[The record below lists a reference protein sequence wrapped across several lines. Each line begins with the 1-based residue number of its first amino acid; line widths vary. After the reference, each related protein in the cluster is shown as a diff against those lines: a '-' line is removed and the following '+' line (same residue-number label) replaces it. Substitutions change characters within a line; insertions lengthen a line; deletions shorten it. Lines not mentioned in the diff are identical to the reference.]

1 MIVGL
6 SSLIF
11 LAHHCYDW
19 HPGSRYGWTCNQLTS
34 KVDGGITGLLEVG
47 SGGQFSPS
55 VRPHNRQPGFKF
67 RPPSATV
74 VSAEPFSHGTGTL
87 LCLQKEMATYRHWSV
102 SLWRDPD
109 DVPHCRILFPDKTEW
124 RLISATFCGWR
135 RCFVADQLWFMTRV
149 REEEEWAHQNHRA
162 TDHYA
167 SIRWLVHC
175 PLMVG
180 LLHLV
185 QQGMAWAGCGPA
197 QSPPRCTKCNSS
209 PINGQCT
216 NFILFDVK
224 WQACSR
230 ESNGESAIGCS
241 AVPAPPIIEIQRFHT
256 SDFIKTLVGPQPPVW
271 GPKAD
276 VQFPHLWFST
286 LTTEGAYGSGY
297 GPLNVAHPQFLD
309 NLMMKGYTV
318 FTQRCGQAR

>member
-1 MIVGL
+1 MGRQHSAVIILLWRFAIQQQTTAPQSGHALLTQVRSMCSWTLTMRLISGTLRCPFYTSPMASSAHQHWTASPTKEGRLPLTSWWRKSWNMIVGL

-135 RCFVADQLWFMTRV
+135 RCFVADQLWFMTRT
-149 REEEEWAHQNHRA
+149 RRRRMGTSKPQ
-162 TDHYA
+162 
-167 SIRWLVHC
+167 
-175 PLMVG
+175 
-180 LLHLV
+180 
-185 QQGMAWAGCGPA
+185 
-197 QSPPRCTKCNSS
+197 
-209 PINGQCT
+209 
-216 NFILFDVK
+216 
-224 WQACSR
+224 
-230 ESNGESAIGCS
+230 SNGPLCINTVIGTLPVDGW
-241 AVPAPPIIEIQRFHT
+241 AVTFGTARNGLGGLRPR
-256 SDFIKTLVGPQPPVW
+256 PV
-271 GPKAD
+271 PSSLYK
-276 VQFPHLWFST
+276 
-286 LTTEGAYGSGY
+286 
-297 GPLNVAHPQFLD
+297 
-309 NLMMKGYTV
+309 M
-318 FTQRCGQAR
+318 